1 MQTYGRITM
10 RSPNRWRSI
19 FSGYLKASRIPPIR
33 LSRGKE
39 LNQDL
44 SKTSVLFWKKK
55 KNHLKTHFM
64 FLAFK
69 LGWIFGICIYLSC
82 FNFSFLL
89 LFYSLLAVKSVLRSV
104 QVKLGHRACFVVSFF
119 FFLMIWFD
127 LTSNNTQGKNKRKHF
142 CVGRQKAFQFY
153 EVTPAA
159 KHLLHFMTS
168 SLVPRFQLSGK
179 GKSPQNV
186 LKCKAGL
193 LLFGFREKKY
203 SLL

>member
-1 MQTYGRITM
+1 MQTYGRITT

-19 FSGYLKASRIPPIR
+19 FSGYLKASRIPNIR

-44 SKTSVLFWKKK
+44 SKTSVLCWEK

-104 QVKLGHRACFVVSFF
+104 QVKLGRTLVHACFVMSFF
-119 FFLMIWFD
+119 FFSMIWFD

-142 CVGRQKAFQFY
+142 CAGRQKAFQFY
-153 EVTPAA
+153 GVTPAA
-159 KHLLHFMTS
+159 KHLLHFTTS
-168 SLVPRFQLSGK
+168 SLVPRFQLKPS
-179 GKSPQNV
+179 
-186 LKCKAGL
+186 KCIEVQSWVAAL
-193 LLFGFREKKY
+193 WL
-203 SLL
+203 